1 MAINNPDWLPN
12 ENMEFSGTTLSSK
25 NTGVDTCSANATA
38 YGDAYATT
46 FNGFAFLD
54 DQDWEFRARLTGR
67 VPSGRAWIGIAS
79 GDVQYSETLILDP
92 TNWRY
97 CLHVSTETQTD
108 VQPPHPANSVYI
120 FEGSTTPKTWV
131 DGIWTSSGQVIRL
144 LNLGGVLCYYVDNL
158 LIYRSLIPLEYP
170 MEAVVMFGCH
180 DMVAEDAE
188 IVTGPSVGIGSGAVD
203 RGPDSGGG
211 CLGPWQFP
219 SPGTFPLPPVAGAP
233 IPVRF
238 QETTPEWNEYGQQF
252 ADQSGRYNSRT
263 AGAVRTFEVDWDGLD
278 PAQVALLDN
287 HYEST
292 ASGVSFV
299 MTDPHTQELITGCRY
314 LSYTRGPHVRY
325 WSQSRQARIIKYP
338 V

>member
-1 MAINNPDWLPN
+1 MAIGGPAWQIYSNVTVTETSVTNDN
-12 ENMEFSGTTLSSK
+12 AGT
-25 NTGVDTCSANATA
+25 DTCSANATA
-38 YGDAYATT
+38 YGDAIAYS
-46 FNGFAFLD
+46 FNGFTGRD
-54 DQDWEFRARLTGR
+54 DDDWEFRVTLSGR
-67 VPSGRAWIGIAS
+67 NPSGRAWVGIAS
-79 GDVQYSETLILDP
+79 TDVVYSSLIEDP

-97 CLHVSTETQTD
+97 CLHVSTETQTN

-120 FEGSTTPKTWV
+120 FEGSTTPKTWA
-131 DGIWTSSGQVIRL
+131 DGIWLSNGQVIRI
-144 LNLGGVLCYYVDNL
+144 LNLGGVVCYYVDSL
-158 LIYRSLIPLEYP
+158 LIYRSLVPLQYP
-170 MEAVVMFGCH
+170 LEAVVMLGCH
-180 DMVAEDAE
+180 GMSAINTE
-188 IVTGPSVGIGSGAVD
+188 IVTGPGVGIGTGAID
-203 RGPDSGGG
+203 EGPDSGGG

-278 PAQVALLDN
+278 PAQVALLDA

-299 MTDPHTQELITGCRY
+299 MTHPHTQELITGCRY